1 MLSCK
6 LLMIGQTKFL
16 YNLGK
21 SMVVNKL
28 YEVELE
34 LFTHIGQLMI
44 IDASSLYLFNLEQN
58 KHLFFDVDKFNHVDR
73 KWENIHHARRD

>member
-1 MLSCK
+1 MMLPILIMLSCK

-21 SMVVNKL
+21 SMVVNEL

-44 IDASSLYLFNLEQN
+44 IDVSL
-58 KHLFFDVDKFNHVDR
+58 LFFFSYL
-73 KWENIHHARRD
+73 I